1 MLKVIFPSVLWKIF
15 HASSAIRDGRFNL
28 EHLGYISQLR
38 HNIVISV
45 NLSHPSLWRIQTL
58 SSGRGGGGG
67 FVAYPAGFST
77 FCDSFY
83 FS

>member
-1 MLKVIFPSVLWKIF
+1 MKRTCKSFLISCLGHVMLKVIFPSVLWKIF

-45 NLSHPSLWRIQTL
+45 NLSHSSQWRIQTL
-58 SSGRGGGGG
+58 S
-67 FVAYPAGFST
+67 
-77 FCDSFY
+77 
-83 FS
+83 

>member
-15 HASSAIRDGRFNL
+15 HASSAIRDGKFNL

-45 NLSHPSLWRIQTL
+45 NLSHSSQWRIQTL
-58 SSGRGGGGG
+58 S
-67 FVAYPAGFST
+67 
-77 FCDSFY
+77 
-83 FS
+83 

>member
-1 MLKVIFPSVLWKIF
+1 MLKVIFPSALWKIF

-45 NLSHPSLWRIQTL
+45 NLSHPSQ
-58 SSGRGGGGG
+58 
-67 FVAYPAGFST
+67 
-77 FCDSFY
+77 
-83 FS
+83 

>member
-1 MLKVIFPSVLWKIF
+1 MLKVIFPSALWKIF

-38 HNIVISV
+38 HNIVISA

-58 SSGRGGGGG
+58 S
-67 FVAYPAGFST
+67 
-77 FCDSFY
+77 
-83 FS
+83 